1 MRVLARVRKW
11 LRRIGIAIGIVVA
24 TILFVRAFDAWRS
37 PPLKLWHTQVPHEL
51 DADDI
56 DAADWDA
63 WVVAENAAFAEMQ
76 REVIDALPAEDRIPI
91 DRYFADSPI
100 NPQRFAQNWNRSFVL
115 TPTGTPHG
123 AVVLLHGL
131 TDSPFSVRHIALRY
145 VEHGFVAVAIRMPG
159 HGTVPA
165 GLTTTRWE
173 AWAAATR
180 LAVRTARALAG
191 DGVPLHLV
199 GYSNGG
205 ALALKY
211 SLDSLADPAL
221 ARPDRLVLVSPMVG
235 ITSFARFAGV
245 LGWPAAFPSFAKAAW
260 LDVLPEYNPFKYN
273 SFPVNAARQSSQV
286 VRAVEEAFISAAD
299 NGTLAKLP
307 PILTFQSVLDAT
319 VSTGA
324 VVQSLYGNLPA
335 NGSELVIFDRNHRAG
350 VGPMIR
356 PAQAN
361 VLLSLLPPSP
371 RKFAV
376 TVVGNAMEDASMD
389 EARTVPAGESGMQTR
404 ELGRLY
410 PRELYSLS
418 HVALPFPPQDGL
430 YGSDA
435 TANENFGV
443 RLGTVAVRGER
454 GALIVGADSLMRASS
469 NPFFDYMLERID
481 AGIAAP
487 QPGLPTGQ

>member
-1 MRVLARVRKW
+1 MLARVRKW
-11 LRRIGIAIGIVVA
+11 LRRIGFAIAIVIA

-51 DADDI
+51 DANEI
-56 DAADWDA
+56 DAANWDT
-63 WVVAENAAFAEMQ
+63 WVNAENAVFAEMQ
-76 REVIDALPAEDRIPI
+76 RDVIDALPAEDRIPI
-91 DRYFADSPI
+91 DRYFVDSPI
-100 NPQRFAQNWNRSFVL
+100 NPQRYAQNWNRSYL
-115 TPTGTPHG
+115 LRPAGAPRG
-123 AVVLLHGL
+123 AVVLVHGL
-131 TDSPFSVRHIALRY
+131 TDSPYSMRHIAQRY
-145 VEHGFVAVAIRMPG
+145 VEHGYVAIAMRMPG

-165 GLTTTRWE
+165 GLTTARWE

-191 DGVPLHLV
+191 DAVPLHLV

-205 ALALKY
+205 ALTLKY
-211 SLDSLADPAL
+211 SLDALADPKL
-221 ARPDRLVLVSPMVG
+221 ARPDRLVLISPMVG

-286 VRAVEEAFISAAD
+286 VGAVEDAFIGAAES
-299 NGTLAKLP
+299 GALAKLP
-307 PILTFQSVLDAT
+307 PVLTFQSVLDAT

-335 NGSELVIFDRNHRAG
+335 NGSELVIFERNQRAG

-356 PAQAN
+356 PAQAD
-361 VLLSLLPPSP
+361 VLSSLLPPAP
-371 RKFAV
+371 RKFAF
-376 TVVGNAMEDASMD
+376 TVVGNAAEDAETD
-389 EARTVPAGESGMQTR
+389 EARTVAAGATDTQTR
-404 ELGRLY
+404 ALGRLY
-410 PRELYSLS
+410 PKDLYSLS

-430 YGSDA
+430 YGSEPIA
-435 TANENFGV
+435 TENFGV

-454 GALIVGADSLMRASS
+454 GALIVSADTLMRASS
-469 NPFFDYMLERID
+469 NPFFDYMLERIEAD
-481 AGIAAP
+481 IPQAP
-487 QPGLPTGQ
+487 

>member
-1 MRVLARVRKW
+1 MLARLRKW
-11 LRRIGIAIGIVVA
+11 LRRFGFAIAIVIA

-51 DADDI
+51 DAGDI
-56 DAADWDA
+56 DAANWDT
-63 WVVAENAAFAEMQ
+63 WMVAENAAFAEMQ
-76 REVIDALPAEDRIPI
+76 RDVIDALPAEDRIPI

-100 NPQRFAQNWNRSFVL
+100 NPQRFAQNWNRSYVL
-115 TPTGTPHG
+115 RPTGTPRG
-123 AVVLLHGL
+123 AVVLVHGL
-131 TDSPFSVRHIALRY
+131 TDSPYSMRHIAQRY
-145 VEHGFVAVAIRMPG
+145 VEHGYVAVAVRMPG

-191 DGVPLHLV
+191 DVVPLHLV

-205 ALALKY
+205 ALTLKY
-211 SLDSLADPAL
+211 SLDTLADPKL
-221 ARPDRLVLVSPMVG
+221 ARPDRLVLISPMVG

-286 VRAVEEAFISAAD
+286 VRAVEDAFIRAAES
-299 NGTLAKLP
+299 GALAKLP
-307 PILTFQSVLDAT
+307 PVLTFQSVLDAT

-335 NGSELVIFDRNHRAG
+335 NGSELVIFERNHRAG

-356 PAQAN
+356 PAQAD
-361 VLLSLLPPSP
+361 VLSSLLPPAP
-371 RKFAV
+371 RKFAF
-376 TVVGNAMEDASMD
+376 TVVGNATEDAETD
-389 EARTVPAGESGMQTR
+389 EARTVAAGATEKQTR
-404 ELGRLY
+404 PLGRLY
-410 PRELYSLS
+410 PNDLYSLS

-430 YGSDA
+430 YGSEPA
-435 TANENFGV
+435 ANENVGV

-454 GALIVGADSLMRASS
+454 GALIVGAETLMRASS
-469 NPFFDYMLERID
+469 NPFFGYMLERIEAD
-481 AGIAAP
+481 IPAAE
-487 QPGLPTGQ
+487 

>member
-1 MRVLARVRKW
+1 VLARVRKW
-11 LRRIGIAIGIVVA
+11 LRRFAIAIGIVVV

-56 DAADWDA
+56 DAADWDS
-63 WVVAENAAFAEMQ
+63 WVVAENAVFAEMQ
-76 REVIDALPAEDRIPI
+76 REVIDALPAEDRILI

-115 TPTGTPHG
+115 TPVGTARG

-131 TDSPFSVRHIALRY
+131 TDSPYSMRHIALRY
-145 VEHGFVAVAIRMPG
+145 VEHGYIAVAVRMPG

-173 AWAAATR
+173 SWAAATR

-191 DGVPLHLV
+191 HDVPLHV
-199 GYSNGG
+199 IGYSNGG

-211 SLDSLADPAL
+211 SLDSLADPTL
-221 ARPDRLVLVSPMVG
+221 ARPDRVVLISPMVG

-286 VRAVEEAFISAAD
+286 VRAVEDAFIGAVESGA
-299 NGTLAKLP
+299 LAKLP
-307 PILTFQSVLDAT
+307 PLLTFQSVLDST

-324 VVQSLYGNLPA
+324 VVQALYGNLPA

-361 VLLSLLPPSP
+361 VLSSLLPPPP

-376 TVVGNAMEDASMD
+376 TVVGNATEDATTD
-389 EARTVPAGESGMQTR
+389 EARTVVAGQSGMQAR
-404 ELGRLY
+404 ALGRLY
-410 PRELYSLS
+410 PQDLYSLS

-435 TANENFGV
+435 AASEDFGV

-454 GALIVGADSLMRASS
+454 GALIVSADTLMRASS
-469 NPFFDYMLERID
+469 NPFFDYMLERIEE
-481 AGIAAP
+481 GF
-487 QPGLPTGQ
+487 